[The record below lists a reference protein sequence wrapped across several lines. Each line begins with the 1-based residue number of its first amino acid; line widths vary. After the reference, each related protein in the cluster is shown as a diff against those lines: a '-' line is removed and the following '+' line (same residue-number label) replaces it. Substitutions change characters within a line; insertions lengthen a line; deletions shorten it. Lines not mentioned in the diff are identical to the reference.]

1 MIELT
6 LDEIKKIQLEILE
19 EVSRFCDENDIQY
32 TLYFGSLL
40 GAVRHGGYIPWDDD
54 IDLAMP
60 RVHYEKFVREFCNS
74 SSNYKIIKYDINKRI
89 YAQFAKISRSDT
101 ILIEDADIECELGV
115 NIDVFPIDGIPSNTV
130 LRYITLGT
138 LKTLYAIMAIKTV
151 RSGLRFR
158 SKMKNAAL
166 IFLKLIFIWIS
177 KAQVAMILNYIIN
190 AIRSEKSEVVMHIC
204 FDQYRLSD
212 SYLRN
217 LFVVTEKI
225 SFENLKVNA
234 IVGREHFLNTHYGD
248 FMTLPPLEK
257 RVSHHL
263 FRAYK
268 K

>member
-19 EVSRFCDENDIQY
+19 EVSKFCDENDIQY

-60 RVHYEKFVREFCNS
+60 RIDYEKFVREFCNS
-74 SSNYKIIKYDINKRI
+74 SSRYKIIKYDINKRI

-115 NIDVFPIDGIPSNTV
+115 NIDVFPIDGVPSNTI

-138 LKTLYAIMAIKTV
+138 LKILYTIMAIKTV

-158 SKMKNAAL
+158 SKMKNAVL
-166 IFLKLIFIWIS
+166 IFFKLIFFWIS
-177 KAQVAMILNYIIN
+177 KAQVAMILNHIIN
-190 AIRSEKSEVVMHIC
+190 IIRSERSEVVMHIC

-212 SYLRN
+212 IYLRN

-225 SFENLKVNA
+225 RFENLKVNA
-234 IVGREHFLNTHYGD
+234 IVGREQFLNTHYGD

-263 FRAYK
+263 FKAFK